1 MTIAGGEEKY
11 PQSVDTSKTA
21 SVAKIDTT
29 RYRAGSMYLRKTNTY
44 GIIDR
49 MPMISPITQCPSKR
63 PKRMAK
69 TAKKNQEVQTC
80 LTTFSWS
87 GLNTR
92 LCWLLSSVSSFL
104 KGLSPTL
111 YALMAYRTEKTTEM
125 IAIAAIMNNIFL
137 LLSPFR
143 EIVELLPKVG
153 AVLSLRAL

>member
-1 MTIAGGEEKY
+1 MSGKSNCVY
-11 PQSVDTSKTA
+11 K
-21 SVAKIDTT
+21 
-29 RYRAGSMYLRKTNTY
+29 N
-44 GIIDR
+44 
-49 MPMISPITQCPSKR
+49 
-63 PKRMAK
+63 
-69 TAKKNQEVQTC
+69 KNQEVQTY
-80 LTTFSWS
+80 LATFSWS

-92 LCWLLSSVSSFL
+92 LWLLSSVSSFL

-143 EIVELLPKVG
+143 EIVKLLPKVG

>member
-21 SVAKIDTT
+21 SVAKIDATT
-29 RYRAGSMYLRKTNTY
+29 YRAGSMYLRKTNTY

-49 MPMISPITQCPSKR
+49 MPMISPITQCPTKR

-69 TAKKNQEVQTC
+69 TANKNQEVQTY
-80 LTTFSWS
+80 LATFFSWS
-87 GLNTR
+87 GPNTR
-92 LCWLLSSVSSFL
+92 LWLLSSVSSFL

-111 YALMAYRTEKTTEM
+111 YALMAYKTEKTTEM